1 MKHLTG
7 MLATAGLAL
16 LTAVTPARAQE
27 VKLGVVMANTGT
39 YAFVGTAVI
48 NAVRLAFDEMQARNY
63 FGSTKVVLLVEHQHV
78 SQHGEDDPGGQC
90 DRPGGQLSAQHHHSG
105 GSHADGE

>member
-63 FGSTKVVLLVEHQHV
+63 FGSTKVVLLVEDNRSNTQEALALITRMATRDNAV
-78 SQHGEDDPGGQC
+78 MVIGPVAP
-90 DRPGGQLSAQHHHSG
+90 RR
-105 GSHADGE
+105 